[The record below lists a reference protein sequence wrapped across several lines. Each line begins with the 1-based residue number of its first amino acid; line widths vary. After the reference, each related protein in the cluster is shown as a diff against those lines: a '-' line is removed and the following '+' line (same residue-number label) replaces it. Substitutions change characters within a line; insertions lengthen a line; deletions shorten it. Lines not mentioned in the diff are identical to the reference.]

1 MGFIGAW
8 NGCEEKAEK
17 AMTIQRYRIGE
28 HANPHGD
35 RNGEWLH
42 DPDRQIERKLKL
54 LEKIL
59 SSLAARK
66 ASRDAL
72 V

>member
-1 MGFIGAW
+1 
-8 NGCEEKAEK
+8 
-17 AMTIQRYRIGE
+17 MTIQRYRIGE